1 MMNSIRADQMWG
13 FDFTG
18 DCDYIHTEAGDPEG
32 SNTLTY
38 THTRQSR
45 VSVVVIE
52 VDPQQ
57 EVLQMGLIAFVHQFG
72 HHCKREA

>member
-1 MMNSIRADQMWG
+1 MFG

-18 DCDYIHTEAGDPEG
+18 DCGYIHTDRNTEAGDQEG